1 MAGRITAPPTTPI
14 APPTTAPVAA
24 PTIPMILF
32 LSLEDTNL
40 NSFVFYDENPKS
52 RVVLYGNQR
61 LKKGK
66 NVRRLKCII
75 ERINSFWK
83 LR

>member
-14 APPTTAPVAA
+14 APPTTAPAAA

-40 NSFVFYDENPKS
+40 NSFVFYDENPKC
-52 RVVLYGNQR
+52 RVVLYGN
-61 LKKGK
+61 LKKAEKGK
-66 NVRRLKCII
+66 KCTQA
-75 ERINSFWK
+75 EMHHREN
-83 LR
+83 